1 MSYNI
6 SNSGNILTNI
16 DSKNQRTREIA
27 LQNKVVDNI
36 LNITRNARNQ
46 INLHMPVDMN
56 EPQKAAENSK
66 AGEAVKHVTS
76 DNPFVKY
83 MMQVQN
89 MVGKQVIGITA
100 VSLKTFFAVSTYYN
114 NIIDKAANDLI
125 KLPEEIEKSSENIN
139 DALKQGLSLEE
150 VEETGLTRSPEEKY
164 IRAASDIIYN
174 TLNKLFIVN
183 PLDDTLT
190 CYSNLNFE
198 KLIDLVDSSFVLAN
212 FQINPHSLNVRFE
225 SRFINQFGDPVKGA
239 TPITLSSLLHTLQ
252 DKANR
257 VDSALVLS
265 SLLSA
270 ATDNAKEL
278 ILSKINATSKFVDIY
293 TYLLTIGIPFGQ
305 IADIMKSPIFNEVVK
320 LTETNIFDKSTSR
333 FDLKSALDFYIDE
346 SLFPGIDQ
354 KVFEEF
360 VPVKEYTWDQITQIP
375 GMTDIILNTLK
386 RVTKNYDKAKYTS
399 KSIAII
405 LKNIRDKNPRLADQ
419 FKLSSKTNAWF
430 AKDRIRDEQDLRT
443 ALNKLYIARA
453 KGIRVSSEAINEV
466 NQAMQENPAA
476 FKGRNLALNPATSA
490 EIDSVINYL
499 HKVADRRI
507 FLKNLSNSEQQLIML
522 TKIRDN
528 IYPAMKEME
537 TLGAMLGINQGQR
550 TNDQERYAYI
560 NRIENFVNGKIPN
573 EVPRISLQQFAF
585 NSKYRQD
592 YIDLYD
598 NGKITYNIL
607 DVIDSVPHFSAMFK
621 TIGLGESML
630 KQFSFI
636 YELERDIVKAVK
648 TDYETKNPKKHLS
661 IDKTMFQTIRNT
673 LYDQTIVN
681 WIKSLGLEIQVPKG
695 FKYINSTPDN
705 FAEATATTDPIK
717 LDSIINIANFKKLM
731 DESIIPDIIAKYKDS
746 NKFVQALTRAI
757 KEDKT
762 TNKTKVQWRL
772 ILQMMNIA
780 ESQQTQTMY
789 EGILT
794 DFDAI
799 ANHSIN
805 GWKIADLFYL
815 YNLIVNK
822 DAFGNDSFTRLFENL
837 VLSKNSSSLI
847 NQFYQYIADLDNN
860 KREININLQNINYRL
875 SKLPNSKI
883 KADPN
888 TYTYDPA
895 YYTFDLPFDENENF
909 IVVKENVNPQTPID
923 TDSYY
928 QPIFSSADILI
939 PYVNYIKDNL
949 TNLHLINDPNGEESA
964 YIENGEFYINMAK
977 ADTTDLFHEIGH
989 GILATIKKN
998 TPEQYYKMLNTVT
1011 ESPRFEEIA
1020 RYYPNKHGSDLQE
1033 EVLLK
1038 LMQMEMRGYQYSDI
1052 DLGLDNQAIVA
1063 TLNDFVRQFTDKVND
1078 GPYTFATA
1086 IQEVT
1091 REIMDTITT
1100 NRKESI
1106 DKNLILLAQKAA
1118 TIKDILVKNKNLTE
1132 DCSKA

>member
-36 LNITRNARNQ
+36 LSITRNARNQ

-56 EPQKAAENSK
+56 EPQKAAEDSK

-100 VSLKTFFAVSTYYN
+100 VSLKTFFAISTYYN
-114 NIIDKAANDLI
+114 NIIDKAANDLT
-125 KLPEEIEKSSENIN
+125 KLPEEI
-139 DALKQGLSLEE
+139 
-150 VEETGLTRSPEEKY
+150 EETGLTRSPEEKY

-198 KLIDLVDSSFVLAN
+198 KLIDLVNSNPVLAN

-225 SRFINQFGDPVKGA
+225 SRFINQFGDPAKGA
-239 TPITLSSLLHTLQ
+239 TPITLSLLLHTLQ

-360 VPVKEYTWDQITQIP
+360 VPVKEYTWEQITQIP

-386 RVTKNYDKAKYTS
+386 RVTRNYDKAKYTS

-405 LKNIRDKNPRLADQ
+405 LKNIRDKNPLLADQ
-419 FKLSSKTNAWF
+419 FKLSPETNAWF
-430 AKDRIRDEQDLRT
+430 ARDRIRDEQDLRT
-443 ALNKLYIARA
+443 ALDKLYIARA
-453 KGIRVSSEAINEV
+453 KGVHVSSDAINEV

-507 FLKNLSNSEQQLIML
+507 FLKNLPNSEQQLIML
-522 TKIRDN
+522 AKIRDN

-560 NRIENFVNGKIPN
+560 NRIENFINGKIPN
-573 EVPRISLQQFAF
+573 EVPYISLQQFAF
-585 NSKYRQD
+585 NPKYRQD
-592 YIDLYD
+592 YIELYD
-598 NGKITYNIL
+598 EGKVTYNIL
-607 DVIDSVPHFSAMFK
+607 DVINSVPHFSAMFR

-636 YELERDIVKAVK
+636 YELERDIIKSVKA
-648 TDYETKNPKKHLS
+648 DYEAKNPKQHIS
-661 IDKTMFQTIRNT
+661 VDKTMFQTIRNT

-695 FKYINSTPDN
+695 FKYINSTPGN
-705 FAEATATTDPIK
+705 FAEATDTTDPIK
-717 LDSIINIANFKKLM
+717 LDSVINIANFKKLM
-731 DESIIPDIIAKYKDS
+731 DESIIPAIIAKYKDN

-757 KEDKT
+757 KEDKA
-762 TNKTKVQWRL
+762 TNKTKFQWRL

-789 EGILT
+789 EGMLT

-847 NQFYQYIADLDNN
+847 NRFYQYIADLDNN
-860 KREININLQNINYRL
+860 KREIQINLQNINYRL

-895 YYTFDLPFDENENF
+895 YFTFDLPFDENGNF
-909 IVVKENVNPQTPID
+909 IVVKEDVDTQTPVD

-928 QPIFSSADILI
+928 QPIFSSADILV
-939 PYVNYIKDNL
+939 PYVNYVNNNL

-964 YIENGEFYINMAK
+964 YIEDGEFYINIAK

-989 GILATIKKN
+989 GILATIKQK
-998 TPEQYYKMLNTVT
+998 TPEQYYKMLNTVM
-1011 ESPRFEEIA
+1011 ESPRFQEIA
-1020 RYYPNKHGSDLQE
+1020 NYYPNKHGSDLQE

-1063 TLNDFVRQFTDKVND
+1063 TLNDFVRQFTDKVNT

-1086 IQEVT
+1086 IQEIT
-1091 REIMDTITT
+1091 REIMDTITA

-1118 TIKDILVKNKNLTE
+1118 TIKDMLVKNKNLTE